1 MTGSTRLGMMGGTF
15 DPIHYG
21 HLDAAEAARTS
32 LSLDETWL
40 LPSHDPPH
48 RPGDPQ
54 ASPFHRF
61 ALVALAACDHAGL
74 TACDLELRR
83 QGPSYTVATL
93 QEVRRMGWQPSQIF
107 FIIGADAFADIA
119 AWHAFPG
126 VLEAANFAVVGR
138 AGTAPED
145 IIPRLPAVAAR
156 AASPGYQPQHEG
168 DTKVFAVAGRT
179 RDVSSSLIR
188 ERLRQ
193 GRHIDDLVPAAVER
207 HIMANRLYGS
217 VGPLHA
223 EQ

>member
-1 MTGSTRLGMMGGTF
+1 MGGTF

-32 LSLDETWL
+32 LSLDEVWL

-48 RPGDPQ
+48 RPVDPL

-61 ALVALAACDHAGL
+61 ALVALAVSSYANL
-74 TACDLELRR
+74 TASDLELQR

-93 QEVRRMGWQPSQIF
+93 QELHRMGWLPAQIF
-107 FIIGADAFADIA
+107 FIIGADALADIA
-119 AWHAFPG
+119 AWRAFPD
-126 VLEAANFAVVGR
+126 VLDAAHFAVVGR

-145 IIPRLPAVAAR
+145 IIPLVPAVAAHL
-156 AASPGYQPQHEG
+156 APPGYRPQHER

-179 RDVSSSLIR
+179 RDISSSLIR
-188 ERLRQ
+188 ERLQQ
-193 GRHIDDLVPAAVER
+193 GHPIDDLVPAAVER

>member
-1 MTGSTRLGMMGGTF
+1 MGGTF

-21 HLDAAEAARTS
+21 HLDAAEAARTA
-32 LSLDETWL
+32 LSLDEVWL

-48 RPGDPQ
+48 RPADPL

-61 ALVALAACDHAGL
+61 ALVALAVSGYANL
-74 TACDLELRR
+74 TASDLELQR

-93 QEVRRMGWQPSQIF
+93 QELHRMGWQPAQIF
-107 FIIGADAFADIA
+107 FIIGADAVGDIES
-119 AWHAFPG
+119 WRAFPD
-126 VLEAANFAVVGR
+126 VLEAAHFAVVGR

-145 IIPRLPAVAAR
+145 VIPRVAAVAAR
-156 AASPGYQPQHEG
+156 VAPPGYQPQHER

-193 GRHIDDLVPAAVER
+193 GRHLADLVPAAVER

>member
-1 MTGSTRLGMMGGTF
+1 MGGTF

-21 HLDAAEAARTS
+21 HLDAAEAARTA
-32 LSLDETWL
+32 LSLDEVWL

-48 RPGDPQ
+48 RPADPL

-61 ALVALAACDHAGL
+61 ALVALAASGYANL
-74 TACDLELRR
+74 TASDLELQR
-83 QGPSYTVATL
+83 QRPSYTVATL
-93 QEVRRMGWQPSQIF
+93 QELHRMGWQPAQIF
-107 FIIGADAFADIA
+107 FIIGADAVGDIES
-119 AWHAFPG
+119 WRAFPD
-126 VLEAANFAVVGR
+126 VLEAAHFAVVGR

-145 IIPRLPAVAAR
+145 VIPRVAAVAAR
-156 AASPGYQPQHEG
+156 VAPPGYQPQHER

-193 GRHIDDLVPAAVER
+193 GRHLADLVPAAVER

>member
-1 MTGSTRLGMMGGTF
+1 M
-15 DPIHYG
+15 
-21 HLDAAEAARTS
+21 
-32 LSLDETWL
+32 
-40 LPSHDPPH
+40 
-48 RPGDPQ
+48 
-54 ASPFHRF
+54 
-61 ALVALAACDHAGL
+61 ALAASGHAGL
-74 TACDLELRR
+74 TACDLELQR

-93 QEVRRMGWQPSQIF
+93 QELHRRGWQPSQIF
-107 FIIGADAFADIA
+107 FIIGADAFRDIET
-119 AWHAFPG
+119 WRAFPD
-126 VLEAANFAVVGR
+126 VLEAAHFAVVGR

-145 IIPRLPAVAAR
+145 IIPRVPAVAAR
-156 AASPGYQPQHEG
+156 VAPPGYQPQPEG

-188 ERLRQ
+188 ERLQQ

>member
-1 MTGSTRLGMMGGTF
+1 MGGTF

-21 HLDAAEAARTS
+21 HLDAAEAARTA
-32 LSLDETWL
+32 LSLDEVWL
-40 LPSHDPPH
+40 LPSYDPPH
-48 RPGDPQ
+48 RPADPV

-61 ALVALAACDHAGL
+61 ALVALAVSGYANL
-74 TACDLELRR
+74 TASDLELQR

-93 QEVRRMGWQPSQIF
+93 QDLHRIGWQPAQIF

-119 AWHAFPG
+119 SWRAFPD
-126 VLEAANFAVVGR
+126 VLEAAHFAVVGR
-138 AGTAPED
+138 AGTTPED
-145 IIPRLPAVAAR
+145 IIPRLAPVAAR
-156 AASPGYQPQHEG
+156 VAPPGYQPQHER

-193 GRHIDDLVPAAVER
+193 GRHLADLVPAAVER

>member
-1 MTGSTRLGMMGGTF
+1 MGGTF

-32 LSLDETWL
+32 LSMDEVWL

-48 RPGDPQ
+48 RPADPL

-61 ALVALAACDHAGL
+61 ALVALAASGCPGL

-83 QGPSYTVATL
+83 EGPSYTVATL
-93 QEVRRMGWQPSQIF
+93 QELHRTGWQPAQIF
-107 FIIGADAFADIA
+107 FIIGADAFGDIA
-119 AWHAFPG
+119 AWRAFPE
-126 VLEAANFAVVGR
+126 VLDAANFAVVGR
-138 AGTAPED
+138 ADTAPED
-145 IIPRLPAVAAR
+145 IIPRVPAVAAR
-156 AASPGYQPQHEG
+156 VAAPGYQPQHEG

-179 RDVSSSLIR
+179 RNISSSLIR
-188 ERLRQ
+188 ERLQ
-193 GRHIDDLVPAAVER
+193 HGQHIDDLVPAAVER

>member
-1 MTGSTRLGMMGGTF
+1 MGGTF

-32 LSLDETWL
+32 LSLDEVWL

-48 RPGDPQ
+48 RPAEPL

-61 ALVALAACDHAGL
+61 ALVALAVSGYAGL
-74 TACDLELRR
+74 TACDLELQR

-93 QEVRRMGWQPSQIF
+93 QELHRMAWQPSQIF
-107 FIIGADAFADIA
+107 FIIGADAVGDIA
-119 AWHAFPG
+119 AWRAFPD
-126 VLEAANFAVVGR
+126 VLEAAHFAVVGR

-145 IIPRLPAVAAR
+145 IMPRVPAVAAR
-156 AASPGYQPQHEG
+156 VAPPGYQPQHEG

-179 RDVSSSLIR
+179 RDISSSLIR
-188 ERLRQ
+188 EHLRH
-193 GRHIDDLVPAAVER
+193 GRPIDDLVPAAVER

>member
-1 MTGSTRLGMMGGTF
+1 MGGTF

-21 HLDAAEAARTS
+21 HLDAAEAARTA
-32 LSLDETWL
+32 LSLDEVWL

-48 RPGDPQ
+48 RPADPL

-61 ALVALAACDHAGL
+61 ALVALAVSGYANL
-74 TACDLELRR
+74 TASDLELQR

-93 QEVRRMGWQPSQIF
+93 QELHRMGWQPAQIF
-107 FIIGADAFADIA
+107 FIIGADAFGEIES
-119 AWHAFPG
+119 WRAFPD
-126 VLEAANFAVVGR
+126 VLEAAHFAVVGR

-145 IIPRLPAVAAR
+145 IIPGVAAVAAR
-156 AASPGYQPQHEG
+156 VAPPGYQPQHER

-193 GRHIDDLVPAAVER
+193 GQHLADLVPAAVER

>member
-1 MTGSTRLGMMGGTF
+1 MGGTF

-21 HLDAAEAARTS
+21 HLDAAEAACTA
-32 LSLDETWL
+32 LSLDEVWL

-48 RPGDPQ
+48 RPADPL

-61 ALVALAACDHAGL
+61 ALVALAVSGYANL
-74 TACDLELRR
+74 TASDLELQR

-93 QEVRRMGWQPSQIF
+93 QELHRMGWQPAQIF
-107 FIIGADAFADIA
+107 FIIGADAFGEIES
-119 AWHAFPG
+119 WRAFPD
-126 VLEAANFAVVGR
+126 VLEAAHFAVVGR

-145 IIPRLPAVAAR
+145 ISPGVAAVAAR
-156 AASPGYQPQHEG
+156 VAPPGYQPQHER

-193 GRHIDDLVPAAVER
+193 GQHLADLVPAAVER

>member
-1 MTGSTRLGMMGGTF
+1 MGGTF

-21 HLDAAEAARTS
+21 HLDAAETARAG
-32 LSLDETWL
+32 LSLDEVWL
-40 LPSHDPPH
+40 LPSYDPPH
-48 RPGDPQ
+48 RPADPL

-61 ALVALAACDHAGL
+61 ALVALAVSGHANL
-74 TACDLELRR
+74 TASDLELQR
-83 QGPSYTVATL
+83 QGPSYSVATL
-93 QEVRRMGWQPSQIF
+93 QELHRMGWQPSQIF

-119 AWHAFPG
+119 TWRAFPD

-145 IIPRLPAVAAR
+145 IIPRVATVAVRVAA
-156 AASPGYQPQHEG
+156 PGYQPQHER
-168 DTKVFAVAGRT
+168 DTKVFAVPGRT
-179 RDVSSSLIR
+179 RDISSSLIR
-188 ERLRQ
+188 QRLRE
-193 GRHIDDLVPAAVER
+193 GGHLTDLVPAAVER

>member
-1 MTGSTRLGMMGGTF
+1 MTRPPRLGVMGGTF

-21 HLDAAEAARTS
+21 HLDAAEAARVE
-32 LSLDETWL
+32 LALDEVWL
-40 LPSHDPPH
+40 LPSYDPPH
-48 RPGDPQ
+48 RPADPL

-61 ALVALAACDHAGL
+61 ALVALAASGCAGL
-74 TACDLELRR
+74 TACDIELRR
-83 QGPSYTVATL
+83 DGPSYTVTTL
-93 QEVRRMGWQPSQIF
+93 QELHQLGWQPSQIF
-107 FIIGADAFADIA
+107 FILGADAFDDITT
-119 AWHAFPG
+119 WRAFPD

-138 AGTAPED
+138 AGTAPAD
-145 IIPRLPAVAAR
+145 IIPRLPALVTRLA
-156 AASPGYQPQHEG
+156 PQGYQPQHER
-168 DTKVFAVAGRT
+168 DTKIFAVAGRT

-193 GRHIDDLVPAAVER
+193 GQRIDDLVPAAVER